1 MVGWEIRS
9 SAWRCHCL
17 QLMPLLLLVFSSLC
31 LLSYLCFRFAHVFS
45 MVRAVWRN
53 MLPLLSVCVSV
64 CVCVC
69 QCVLPVSGTVP
80 YENLGHLMRFTCS
93 LLPSLPLPLLSV
105 YVSLCCSRLFD
116 APLKITHYLPQRTQ
130 VERRRQRQRQQQQQL
145 QSNDTSASKT
155 AHSSRQEGVAAGGQ
169 QQHKASEE
177 ARGGVE
183 RGTKHCERRGKCRT
197 TT

>member
-1 MVGWEIRS
+1 MPWWSRVEWALCSVVWCVVGYAMVGWEIRS

-53 MLPLLSVCVSV
+53 MLPLLSVCLCVEF
-64 CVCVC
+64 VCVC

-93 LLPSLPLPLLSV
+93 TLPLPPLTPALYLCLSV
-105 YVSLCCSRLFD
+105 L
-116 APLKITHYLPQRTQ
+116 LKAL
-130 VERRRQRQRQQQQQL
+130 
-145 QSNDTSASKT
+145 
-155 AHSSRQEGVAAGGQ
+155 
-169 QQHKASEE
+169 
-177 ARGGVE
+177 
-183 RGTKHCERRGKCRT
+183 
-197 TT
+197 